1 LVILPHTSSVDRRE
15 ALPNPSADL
24 AKRLAKLAEQ
34 KGIWIAS
41 YPKSGN
47 TWVRVFIHNLMREI
61 QGAAEGEQDINALDA
76 YTSWQMTASPYE
88 RILGKPVLD
97 ASHAEIAKT
106 RLVVQK
112 ELAERQPGP
121 FFIKTHNCVGN
132 IEGYPTIN
140 MYMTLAAI
148 YIIRNPLDIAISY
161 AHHSGH
167 TIDQIIRHMAD
178 TNATSSTKETV
189 VYEFISSWSF
199 HVGSWTTIPTRPVL
213 ILRYEDLLRA
223 PERIFANVA
232 AFLRLRPTPAQ
243 LDNAIAK
250 SSFKALAEQEARDGF
265 VERPKKA
272 EKFFRQ
278 GKSGQWRDVLTPD
291 QIRSIVNSHAPM
303 MQRFGYLPPDC
314 GRAVTGVGDIFT
326 P

>member
-1 LVILPHTSSVDRRE
+1 M
-15 ALPNPSADL
+15 PNPSADL
-24 AKRLAKLAEQ
+24 AKRLAKLAER

-47 TWVRVFIHNLMREI
+47 TWVRVFIHNLLRET
-61 QGAAEGEQDINALDA
+61 QGVAEGAQDINALNA
-76 YTSWQMTASPYE
+76 YTSWEMTAQPYE
-88 RILGKPVLD
+88 RLLGKPVRS
-97 ASHAEIAKT
+97 ASHAEIART

-112 ELAERQPGP
+112 ELAERQNGP
-121 FFIKTHNCVGN
+121 FFIKTHNCFGN
-132 IEGYPTIN
+132 VEGYPTIN
-140 MYMTLAAI
+140 IEITLAAI
-148 YIIRNPLDIAISY
+148 YIVRNPLDIAISF

-167 TIDQIIRHMAD
+167 TVDHIIRHMAD
-178 TNATSSTKETV
+178 IKATSSTKETV

-199 HVGSWTTIPTRPVL
+199 HVGSWTAIPTRPVL
-213 ILRYEDLLRA
+213 VLRYEDLLQA

-243 LDNAIAK
+243 LDSAIAK
-250 SSFKALAEQEARDGF
+250 SSFDVLAEQEARDGF
-265 VERPKKA
+265 VERPEKA

-314 GRAVTGVGDIFT
+314 GGAVTGVGDIFT

>member
-1 LVILPHTSSVDRRE
+1 M
-15 ALPNPSADL
+15 PNPSPDL

-47 TWVRVFIHNLMREI
+47 TWVRVFIHNLLRETL
-61 QGAAEGEQDINALDA
+61 GVAEGAQDINALNA
-76 YTSWQMTASPYE
+76 YTSWEMTAQPYE
-88 RILGKPVLD
+88 RLLGKPVRS
-97 ASHAEIAKT
+97 ASYAEIART

-112 ELAERQPGP
+112 ELAERQNGP

-132 IEGYPTIN
+132 VEGYPTIN
-140 MYMTLAAI
+140 IEITLAAI
-148 YIIRNPLDIAISY
+148 YIVRNPLDIAISF

-167 TIDQIIRHMAD
+167 TIDHIIQYMAD
-178 TNATSSTKETV
+178 TNAASSTKETV
-189 VYEFISSWSF
+189 VYEFLSSWSF
-199 HVGSWTTIPTRPVL
+199 HVGSWTAFPTRPVL
-213 ILRYEDLLRA
+213 VLRYEDLLQA

-243 LDNAIAK
+243 LDSAIAK
-250 SSFKALAEQEARDGF
+250 SSFSVLAEQEAHDGF
-265 VERPKKA
+265 VERPEKA

-291 QIRSIVNSHAPM
+291 QIQSIVNSHAPM